1 MSTDTVHGNEVLVP
15 DSFPM
20 AMPVQNAHLQNVLPV
35 CLEETA
41 VARYESAAARAK
53 LVKLHSRSGVTSM
66 RDVICAQAYANK
78 LGELAIADTPYATV
92 TNEALSQLM
101 QVLSQQAQA
110 LAQQMQALAQQ
121 MQAIHAEMT
130 QRFGNLEARFGDLEA
145 RVLNAAA
152 YDDNSVLRALVNPP
166 QGQDSDH

>member
-53 LVKLHSRSGVTSM
+53 LVKIDSRSGVTYM
-66 RDVICAQAYANK
+66 RDVICAQAYATK

-92 TNEALSQLM
+92 TNEALSQQM
-101 QVLSQQAQA
+101 QALSQQV
-110 LAQQMQALAQQ
+110 QALAQQ

-130 QRFGNLEARFGDLEA
+130 QRFGNLEVRFGDLEA
-145 RVLNAAA
+145 CVLNAAA
-152 YDDNSVLRALVNPP
+152 YDDNSVLRA
-166 QGQDSDH
+166 